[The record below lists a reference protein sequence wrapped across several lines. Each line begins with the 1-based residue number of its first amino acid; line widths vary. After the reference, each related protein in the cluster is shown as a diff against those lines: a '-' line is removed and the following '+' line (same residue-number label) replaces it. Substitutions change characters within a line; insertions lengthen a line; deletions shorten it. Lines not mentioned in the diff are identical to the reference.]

1 MVDHLFLLAIGALGW
16 GASLATYR
24 ALAKRNG
31 WPMGTLQAEQPRSR
45 IALGLLSL
53 GSGIA
58 FAAARG
64 GLHGGWV
71 ILVFG
76 LALGVFW
83 SGFLRVGA
91 QTALL
96 LAPLAAAAAVALGW
110 AATLVVARGTGL

>member
-1 MVDHLFLLAIGALGW
+1 MIDSLFLLAIGALGW

-24 ALAKRNG
+24 ALATRNG
-31 WPMGTLQAEQPRSR
+31 WPMGALQADHPMVAAG
-45 IALGLLSL
+45 IGLLSL
-53 GSGIA
+53 LTGIA

-64 GLHGGWV
+64 GMHGGWV

-76 LALGVFW
+76 LAFGVFW

-96 LAPLAAAAAVALGW
+96 LAPAAAAVLLLGW
-110 AATLVVARGTGL
+110 IVKAL

>member
-24 ALAKRNG
+24 VLATRCG
-31 WPMGTLQAEQPRSR
+31 WPMGTLQSEQP
-45 IALGLLSL
+45 ALPILIGVISL
-53 GSGIA
+53 GAGIA

-64 GLHGGWV
+64 GMHGGWI

-76 LALGVFW
+76 LALGIFW

-96 LAPLAAAAAVALGW
+96 LAPLAAAVLVLGW
-110 AATLVVARGTGL
+110 AASVL